1 MLPQFTGNPEKDVD
15 ILFRR
20 IAIIKFWVFLG
31 VGLSIA
37 LVLAVA
43 IMTDKK
49 REKPTPEAVEK

>member
-1 MLPQFTGNPEKDVD
+1 MLPQFTGDPDKDVD

-31 VGLSIA
+31 IGLSLA
-37 LVLAVA
+37 LVLTVA
-43 IMTDKK
+43 ILTDKK